1 LVPTAYAALFPSDH
15 FVGDERHFM
24 RHVDLAFDAVR
35 LRPELTVLLGIA
47 ADRAETAYG
56 WIEPGQLIGTEHARI
71 FDVGQFCEKPSAELA
86 KRLLDRAC
94 L

>member
-1 LVPTAYAALFPSDH
+1 
-15 FVGDERHFM
+15 M

-47 ADRAETAYG
+47 ADSAETAYG
-56 WIEPGQLIGTEHARI
+56 WIEPGHLLGTEHAGI
-71 FDVGQFCEKPSAELA
+71 FDVDQFCEKPSAELA
-86 KRLLDRAC
+86 KRFPVRAC